1 MSADEKRKFI
11 HEFEKI
17 KDELCDMVIKITN
30 GCINSFKL
38 RSQPKLIEH
47 IDDIIQD
54 AVINVFRYINRFDE
68 ERGSSAFAYV
78 TQLISNA
85 IKLDLKKIE
94 EHNDTYISGVDYFDN
109 LNTVDDPH
117 DGVNGLANFIE

>member
-1 MSADEKRKFI
+1 MNGDEKRKFVY
-11 HEFEKI
+11 EFKKI
-17 KDELCDMVIKITN
+17 KDELCEMVIKITN
-30 GCINSFKL
+30 GRINSFRL

-68 ERGSSAFAYV
+68 ERGTSAFAYV

-85 IKLDLKKIE
+85 IMLDLKKIE
-94 EHNDTYISGVDYFDN
+94 EHLTEAVRLSASC
-109 LNTVDDPH
+109 
-117 DGVNGLANFIE
+117 GLSREELGEMLELLWEG